1 MDRAVEEW
9 TRAERLHPDPE
20 VEHALEKA
28 ERDKSEEESY
38 REGETAHFA
47 LKYNGSATP
56 DLAQGI
62 LHALED
68 DFRDLESQLDYT
80 PPEQIGV
87 ILYTEQS
94 FADITRAPSWAG
106 AINDGRIRIPVQGLT
121 SVTPELAHVL
131 KHELTHSFIGQKS
144 HGRAPTWLQEGV
156 AQYMEGRRSSASAGA
171 LLDAANQGAVP
182 TLGML
187 EGSWLALPGNSASM
201 AYAWS
206 LAAVESIIQAG
217 GVSDISHLLDHIAAA
232 PSTEDALRDTLHEN
246 YADLQQQTITYL
258 RHEDVR

>member
-1 MDRAVEEW
+1 
-9 TRAERLHPDPE
+9 
-20 VEHALEKA
+20 
-28 ERDKSEEESY
+28 
-38 REGETAHFA
+38 
-47 LKYNGSATP
+47 
-56 DLAQGI
+56 
-62 LHALED
+62 
-68 DFRDLESQLDYT
+68 
-80 PPEQIGV
+80 
-87 ILYTEQS
+87 
-94 FADITRAPSWAG
+94 
-106 AINDGRIRIPVQGLT
+106 
-121 SVTPELAHVL
+121 
-131 KHELTHSFIGQKS
+131 
-144 HGRAPTWLQEGV
+144 
-156 AQYMEGRRSSASAGA
+156 MEGRRSSASAGA